1 MISIYLLW
9 LKILEIFFL
18 QVILPGLLTL
28 KSVLTII
35 QNLEDMKN
43 FITLIVL
50 TFLFCGN
57 TYAQPEGDKISGA
70 LQEFMQ
76 TEFMRKYNDLKIKA
90 ESEITAF
97 IGTSATYEPNDVAR
111 VQIAYDRTAQRFNG
125 LLEKIKADFMD
136 NQKLKYIT
144 KFPGS
149 YSRGLELDIRELS
162 DFYSAELQQ
171 TLADVTGNQQD
182 GSALLVLLIDLVKFS
197 SSAIQHFKRI
207 KQEARRYND
216 SYLNRHFIQPNRFK
230 TWAELSGNGTYQND
244 TYNDPYQQN
253 TTDPYSDPY
262 QQNTIDPYSDPYQ
275 QQNNNTDPYQQ
286 NTSDP
291 YNQNP
296 TNPYDTNPNQ
306 NQNPNDPFNFD
317 GATKSDSLS
326 KFYPVDST
334 QLKKQDSIYIKPA
347 TKDQKTLN
355 SKQTYQQYKA
365 KQRALLKKKQEEKKK
380 N

>member
-1 MISIYLLW
+1 
-9 LKILEIFFL
+9 K
-18 QVILPGLLTL
+18 PG
-28 KSVLTII
+28 I
-35 QNLEDMKN
+35 MKHL
-43 FITLIVL
+43 ITLL
-50 TFLFCGN
+50 ALSFLFLGN
-57 TYAQPEGDKISGA
+57 TYAQPDGSDKLSGA

-97 IGTSATYEPNDVAR
+97 IGTSSGYDPNDVAR
-111 VQIAYDRTAQRFNG
+111 VQVAYDRTAQRFNG

-136 NQKLKYIT
+136 SQKLKYIT
-144 KFPGS
+144 KFPES

-207 KQEARRYND
+207 RQEARRYND

-244 TYNDPYQQN
+244 IYNDPYNQN

-262 QQNTIDPYSDPYQ
+262 NQNTTTDPYSDPYNQNTTTDPYQ
-275 QQNNNTDPYQQ
+275 QQNTTDPYNQNTTNPYNTDPYQ
-286 NTSDP
+286 
-291 YNQNP
+291 
-296 TNPYDTNPNQ
+296 NQ
-306 NQNPNDPFNFD
+306 NQNDPYNFD
-317 GATKSDSLS
+317 GASKSDSLS

-334 QLKKQDSIYIKPA
+334 KLKKQDSIYIKPA
-347 TKDQKTLN
+347 PKDQKNLK
-355 SKQTYQQYKA
+355 SQQTYQQYKA
-365 KQRALLKKKQEEKKK
+365 KQKAIIKKKQEGTTKTKK
-380 N
+380 NN